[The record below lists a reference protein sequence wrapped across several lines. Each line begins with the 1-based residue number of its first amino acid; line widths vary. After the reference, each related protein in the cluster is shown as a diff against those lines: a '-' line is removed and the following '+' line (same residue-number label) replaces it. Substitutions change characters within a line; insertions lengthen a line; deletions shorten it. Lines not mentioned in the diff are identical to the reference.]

1 MCAIKMIIFIL
12 IRKKE
17 NIGPKLL
24 ILQII
29 VIEGDDHVH
38 PLLETD
44 FPKLAH
50 HSLQRVLLFV
60 VHGCPSWMLICPGPH
75 VYSCYLAPGK
85 GFLLPQGPQH
95 SPNTGLHHHAVL

>member
-44 FPKLAH
+44 FPE
-50 HSLQRVLLFV
+50 
-60 VHGCPSWMLICPGPH
+60 
-75 VYSCYLAPGK
+75 LAP
-85 GFLLPQGPQH
+85 
-95 SPNTGLHHHAVL
+95 

>member
-44 FPKLAH
+44 
-50 HSLQRVLLFV
+50 SRTFV
-60 VHGCPSWMLICPGPH
+60 PLDPQTFLIHNIFQPG
-75 VYSCYLAPGK
+75 
-85 GFLLPQGPQH
+85 
-95 SPNTGLHHHAVL
+95 